1 MAIKIQK
8 KPNESAGGMVR
19 RFSQQVR
26 QSGVLKEVKKRAHWE
41 KPKSKRLIKKTAIIK
56 AKRKVEYNRKKRM
69 GTV

>member
-26 QSGVLKEVKKRAHWE
+26 QSGGLKEVKKRAHWE
-41 KPKSKRLIKKTAIIK
+41 KPKSKRLVKKTAVIR
-56 AKRKVEYNRKKRM
+56 AKRSKEYDRKKRM
-69 GTV
+69 GKI